1 MIEIDCTRHGIAGIP
16 QHGMTHL
23 AIQFVD
29 LLKKMNDE
37 FLIRL
42 QHVNSTPCPGACA
55 RTETTPSS
63 NANPLA
69 GSGKRLRCES
79 RSI

>member
-1 MIEIDCTRHGIAGIP
+1 MIEIDCTRYGVAGIP

-29 LLKKMNDE
+29 LLKKMNDQ

-42 QHVNSTPCPGACA
+42 
-55 RTETTPSS
+55 
-63 NANPLA
+63 
-69 GSGKRLRCES
+69 
-79 RSI
+79 